1 MPPGR
6 LKWRD
11 YVGGLNDALR
21 RRGDQAALHLVKL
34 ARFITDDRQIRQRLR
49 MSENEFQGTV
59 DRIHRIHKAVI
70 LAFWTHARLGKKW
83 REKVPTMLLQNNA
96 HGQAL
101 RQDLAV
107 AANLLGINADDDQ
120 QRFRELVQM
129 DSAEILRRCNGRIE
143 ELEDLLVRI
152 KGLIS

>member
-1 MPPGR
+1 
-6 LKWRD
+6 
-11 YVGGLNDALR
+11 
-21 RRGDQAALHLVKL
+21 
-34 ARFITDDRQIRQRLR
+34 
-49 MSENEFQGTV
+49 
-59 DRIHRIHKAVI
+59 
-70 LAFWTHARLGKKW
+70 
-83 REKVPTMLLQNNA
+83 
-96 HGQAL
+96 L